1 MAAQANNK
9 KGVAGIMNAKGK
21 KTASDRNG
29 PSGMS
34 SRGTWPPVRRVIHY
48 GRGTLLAIGALA
60 LITGFGLI
68 AAGRATAQT
77 FTVLHSFT
85 ATDPN
90 TRANSDGADPYAAL
104 IISGNTLYG
113 TVVGGGSSGNGT
125 VYKVITNG
133 TGFTNLHSFTALPEP
148 RPHTNSDG
156 AYPIAGLITNLSG
169 NTVYGTASEGGKSGN
184 GTVFAV
190 NTDGTGFTNLYSF
203 TASSRDSSG
212 AYTNSDGSFPN
223 SLILSVNT
231 LYGTASQ
238 GGSSGYGT
246 VFALNTD
253 GTGFTN
259 LHSFTS
265 GSDGGLPYA
274 GLILS
279 GNTMYGTA
287 DGGGDSGGGTVFKI
301 NTDGSGFKTLYNFGP
316 ICTNALGV
324 YTNSGG
330 AIPLAR
336 LFLSGNTLYGTAAY
350 GGSSGAGT
358 VFAVATDGTGF
369 SNLHTF
375 TESSTNSSGV
385 YTNSDGAYPDAG
397 LILSG
402 NTLYGTAQI
411 GGSSGNGTVFS
422 ISLPRPRLTIT
433 FSGTYPVVSWPAIY
447 SGQYLQYT
455 TDALSPSAVWY
466 NLPYLPIIVNG
477 QIAVT
482 GPSYLFLREHAA
494 FRLYHD

>member
-223 SLILSVNT
+223 SLILSVN
-231 LYGTASQ
+231 
-238 GGSSGYGT
+238 
-246 VFALNTD
+246 
-253 GTGFTN
+253 
-259 LHSFTS
+259 
-265 GSDGGLPYA
+265 
-274 GLILS
+274 IL
-279 GNTMYGTA
+279 YGTA

-336 LFLSGNTLYGTAAY
+336 LF
-350 GGSSGAGT
+350 
-358 VFAVATDGTGF
+358 
-369 SNLHTF
+369 
-375 TESSTNSSGV
+375 
-385 YTNSDGAYPDAG
+385 
-397 LILSG
+397 LSG

>member
-1 MAAQANNK
+1 M
-9 KGVAGIMNAKGK
+9 
-21 KTASDRNG
+21 
-29 PSGMS
+29 
-34 SRGTWPPVRRVIHY
+34 
-48 GRGTLLAIGALA
+48 A
-60 LITGFGLI
+60 LIAGCSLI

-113 TVVGGGSSGNGT
+113 TAVSGGSSG
-125 VYKVITNG
+125 
-133 TGFTNLHSFTALPEP
+133 H
-148 RPHTNSDG
+148 
-156 AYPIAGLITNLSG
+156 
-169 NTVYGTASEGGKSGN
+169 
-184 GTVFAV
+184 
-190 NTDGTGFTNLYSF
+190 
-203 TASSRDSSG
+203 
-212 AYTNSDGSFPN
+212 
-223 SLILSVNT
+223 
-231 LYGTASQ
+231 
-238 GGSSGYGT
+238 GT

-316 ICTNALGV
+316 ISTNALGV

-369 SNLHTF
+369 TNLHTF